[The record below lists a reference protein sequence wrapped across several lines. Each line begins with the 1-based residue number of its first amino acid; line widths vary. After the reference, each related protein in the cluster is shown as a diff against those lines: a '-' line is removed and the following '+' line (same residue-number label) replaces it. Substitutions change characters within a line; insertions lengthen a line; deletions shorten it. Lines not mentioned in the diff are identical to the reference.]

1 MTRFFAFLTLI
12 FASAAAGADLPRN
25 IILIMADDVGIDGF
39 GCYGGTDYETPRL
52 DELAATGVR
61 FTHAYSQPLCA
72 PTRVQI
78 MTGKYN
84 QRNWESFGILP
95 KGEKTFGHMMTDFG
109 FKTLIAGKW
118 QLTSYD
124 PPDFPNADKRR
135 NTGVHPKD
143 AGFHEYSLFHSEH
156 TEDKGSRYANPTYL
170 RNGKLHTDEGR
181 YGEDVAVDYIV
192 DFMTRNREDRMF
204 VYYPMALPH
213 WPMVPTPDSEEW
225 ADPTRRLEESTDYFK
240 DMVEYMDT
248 IVGRLVDE
256 LERLKLRDDTLVL
269 FYSDN
274 GTDRR
279 ITSHLGD
286 VEVKGGKATPAQT
299 GIRVPLIANW
309 PGGPAAAKGHVSSD
323 LIDASDFLPTLAALS
338 GQEIPK
344 GWFHDGQSFHQQ
356 LLGEKSPN
364 PRDWCF
370 FWYDPRPGW
379 DKEAYHRH
387 IFALDHTHKLFN
399 DGRFYD
405 VSGEGFK
412 ESEIDRNGMSAADA
426 KALEK
431 LQTAIDAMMQEPLS
445 AGAKTEVDAFG
456 NPIESR

>member
-1 MTRFFAFLTLI
+1 MNRLSVFLFLI
-12 FASAAAGADLPRN
+12 AVSAAAGADLPRN
-25 IILIMADDVGIDGF
+25 IILIMADDVGIDGI
-39 GCYGGTDYETPRL
+39 GCYGGEDYETPRL

-61 FTHAYSQPLCA
+61 FTHAYSQPLCT

-84 QRNWESFGILP
+84 QRNWQYFGILP
-95 KGEKTFGHMMTDFG
+95 KGEKTFGHMMSDFG

-124 PPDFPNADKRR
+124 PPDFPNAEKRR

-170 RNGKLHTDEGR
+170 RNGELHTDEGE
-181 YGEDVAVDYIV
+181 YGEDVTVDYIV
-192 DFMTRNREDRMF
+192 DFMERNREDRMF

-213 WPMVPTPDSEEW
+213 WPMVPTPDSAVW
-225 ADPTRRLEESTDYFK
+225 SDPDRRLEEDTKYFK

-248 IVGRLVDE
+248 IVGRLADE
-256 LERLKLRDDTLVL
+256 LSRLELRNDTMIL

-279 ITSHLGD
+279 ITSNFGG
-286 VEVKGGKATPAQT
+286 EKITGGKATPVQT

-309 PGGPAAAKGHVSSD
+309 PGGPAESKGLINSD
-323 LIDASDFLPTLAALS
+323 LIDASDFLPTLAALAGREVPES
-338 GQEIPK
+338 
-344 GWFHDGQSFHQQ
+344 WFHDGRSFHQQ
-356 LLGEKSPN
+356 LLGEEASN

-379 DKEAYHRH
+379 DKEAYRRH
-387 IFALDHTHKLFN
+387 IFALDKTHKLFN
-399 DGRFYD
+399 DGRFYEITGD
-405 VSGEGFK
+405 DFN
-412 ESEIDRNGMSAADA
+412 ESPIDRNGMSAFDA
-426 KALEK
+426 KQEEK
-431 LQTAIDAMMQEPLS
+431 LRAAIDSMMKEPLS
-445 AGAKTEVDAFG
+445 AGAKIEVDAFG
-456 NPIESR
+456 NPIDAR